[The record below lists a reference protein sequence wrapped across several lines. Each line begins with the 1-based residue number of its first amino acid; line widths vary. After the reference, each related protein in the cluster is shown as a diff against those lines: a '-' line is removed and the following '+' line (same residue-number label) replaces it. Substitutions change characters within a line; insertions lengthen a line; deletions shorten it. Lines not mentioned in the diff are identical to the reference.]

1 VIRPYYLPFDVSNR
15 LRCVVTL
22 MQSSKRTVGYH
33 ARVPAIPDDEIAA
46 ILRMLDDGEEPGEGL
61 LARVLRRPACP
72 GEVVERLATGARLPT
87 STRVLQLAARHPR
100 CPQQFAWNILPRLG
114 WHDLIEVAR
123 DPRAR
128 PAVRRQSE
136 RKLLE
141 RIASLTLGERTA
153 LARVAP
159 RAVMA
164 PLLAGGDPRC
174 VAALLDNPQ
183 FTETEALRLLAANPD
198 PACAL
203 VVLRHPTWG
212 RRPEV
217 AGAAV
222 RAGAVPLGVAL
233 GVLPTLPIAQLQALA
248 ASPTA
253 PAALRD
259 AARALADDRRRGERT
274 GRHRPGGGP
283 AAT

>member
-1 VIRPYYLPFDVSNR
+1 M
-15 LRCVVTL
+15 TL
-22 MQSSKRTVGYH
+22 IQSSKAPVRYH

-46 ILRMLDDGEEPGEGL
+46 LLRMLDEGEEPGEGQL
-61 LARVLRRPACP
+61 ERVLQRPSCP
-72 GEVVERLATGARLPT
+72 GEVVERLAAGARPLT

-100 CPQQFAWNILPRLG
+100 CPQQFAWNVLPRLG
-114 WHDLIEVAR
+114 WHDLIQVAR
-123 DPRAR
+123 DPRTR

-141 RIASLTLGERTA
+141 RVASLTLGERTA
-153 LARVAP
+153 LARIAP

-183 FTETEALRLLAANPD
+183 FTETEALRLLASNPD

-203 VVLRHPTWG
+203 VLLRHPVWG

-233 GVLPTLPIAQLQALA
+233 GLLPTLPITQLQALA
-248 ASPTA
+248 ASRTVPTA
-253 PAALRD
+253 VRD
-259 AARALADDRRRGERT
+259 AAAALAEERRRGERK
-274 GRHRPGGGP
+274 GRYRRGARQAG
-283 AAT
+283 T